1 MSSRREKAIVYSLGA
16 LQKIFRFFCVLSWRS
31 LLWRTVCERTLDCV
45 FDRGGC
51 NNRAIVNAWLGLDGG
66 LLSGFIS
73 QSLFPPLSFSR
84 AHILCQRVVV
94 SVCVWDSMRWG
105 VQVCQR
111 DWILLNV
118 FLRWVSRCGLMEM
131 MDDLGFAWVCHWQ
144 RVCVFRERRHLLC
157 FLSCAHVDWTVL
169 ILSFRLSLWC
179 LVTVIRCFP
188 HSLFDFCFVCVW
200 WWGVHYYNLF

>member
-94 SVCVWDSMRWG
+94 SVCVCVGFNALRCSGVSAGLDSSEC
-105 VQVCQR
+105 VSQVS
-111 DWILLNV
+111 V
-118 FLRWVSRCGLMEM
+118 
-131 MDDLGFAWVCHWQ
+131 
-144 RVCVFRERRHLLC
+144 
-157 FLSCAHVDWTVL
+157 
-169 ILSFRLSLWC
+169 SLWSDGDDGWFR
-179 LVTVIRCFP
+179 IRMSVSLTACVCF
-188 HSLFDFCFVCVW
+188 
-200 WWGVHYYNLF
+200 